1 MVGVPRSTGCQ
12 LCRARK
18 VKCDESKPGCGN
30 CVKYGVECPG
40 YDRGLKFIAGKH
52 QIRQRGK
59 RSDNASNKTSTSSLA
74 SGSTSSTAESQ
85 DLVATLACRPG
96 PLVNATPSLAPSLK
110 LPRANVLYN
119 MIESSFLIS
128 ATTDIFGILS
138 WVGIDRLGTRAV
150 LDGAVCSLA
159 LHLVG
164 KQTSDSDLV
173 AQSRTMYG
181 TTLNELQVA
190 LRHSSEWRSSETLCA
205 AILLCYFELFAGTS
219 SPESWLQHA
228 KGIGTLME
236 QRGPAAHAEG
246 WDAAMLLSFRGI
258 LIMSDMFYPGKDQYF
273 LSRPAWKQV
282 MYDRGRH
289 LIHPAEVPDDMIR
302 VADGFFANLVEVPAV
317 LKWGFLVLQANKAGI
332 SVDPAR
338 VSALAHLAAVH
349 HASFARWYD
358 EFTALPLPQ
367 PVEAAP
373 ADPTSSPFETVLV
386 HEYPSVGAMHLG
398 YWASMLILQETL
410 TQCGQPVPDAEASQR
425 DLVERILR
433 SVESVGHGTMGPFR
447 IGYSI
452 RIAYDFATADEQRWV
467 GSLLDRLSPSY
478 AAVDRTLYPPPKD
491 EVSDS
496 GGRIVESGH
505 VKS

>member
-150 LDGAVCSLA
+150 LDGA
-159 LHLVG
+159 
-164 KQTSDSDLV
+164 
-173 AQSRTMYG
+173 
-181 TTLNELQVA
+181 
-190 LRHSSEWRSSETLCA
+190 
-205 AILLCYFELFAGTS
+205 
-219 SPESWLQHA
+219 
-228 KGIGTLME
+228 
-236 QRGPAAHAEG
+236 
-246 WDAAMLLSFRGI
+246 
-258 LIMSDMFYPGKDQYF
+258 IMSDMFYPGKDQYF